1 MEIITRNYTVYNYS
15 ELSAEAKEVV
25 KEWYIDDDIRT
36 EIFSEDINYMLQEDF
51 KNSNLKVQYS
61 LGYRQGDGLNIYGD
75 LCLSDIID
83 KINFDNFSEKEKKFI
98 LWSIKEYPQT
108 VKLPYN
114 HPYCY
119 CIARQADFSGYI
131 EYDLENCRMRDINY
145 IALEKFDKACIEY
158 FEKLCSEYE
167 DAGYTYF
174 YEPDE
179 TEICETC
186 EANDWKFTA
195 DGKFFY

>member
-1 MEIITRNYTVYNYS
+1 MEIITRNYTVYDYS
-15 ELSAEAKEVV
+15 ELSAEAKKVV
-25 KEWYIDDDIRT
+25 KKWYIDDDIRT

-51 KNSNLKVQYS
+51 KNSNLEVQYS
-61 LGYRQGDGLNIYGD
+61 LSYSQGDGLNIYGD
-75 LCLSDIID
+75 LWLSDILD

-98 LWSIKEYPQT
+98 LWAVKEYAQKI
-108 VKLPYN
+108 KLPYN

-131 EYDLENCRMRDINY
+131 ECDLENCRMRDINY
-145 IALEKFDKACIEY
+145 IALEKFEAACIEY
-158 FEKLCSEYE
+158 FENLCSEYE
-167 DAGYTYF
+167 KAGYKYF

-179 TEICETC
+179 TEICEAC